1 VRTIRKLYKQYITVF
16 VFIAQDYQSMSE
28 EEQDKV
34 NEALKDNA
42 KRSFLK
48 KFHDWPSVLEAAA
61 SPSFEIS
68 NVFILMYT

>member
-1 VRTIRKLYKQYITVF
+1 
-16 VFIAQDYQSMSE
+16 MSE